1 MFETDR
7 LPAAA
12 PRGSNLD
19 SAASR
24 GPDPVDE
31 LVRALR
37 SKYGDWDAPVLL
49 EAMIRREF
57 AGWIAG
63 VSSFGAEA
71 AVLLDLI
78 ARIDQATPVIFI
90 DTCKLFSETMDYRDT
105 LVERLG
111 LTEVRSIG
119 PGPAALTAHDPGGDL
134 WRGNPDAC
142 CHLRKVAP
150 LELALAGFDA
160 WITGRKRYQGGE
172 RETLETIEAV
182 DGRIKINPLAHW
194 SHADIDA
201 YLSDHDLP
209 RHPLAGHGFTSIGC
223 QPCTRRIADGEAP
236 RDGRWAGHE
245 KTECGI
251 HRSPAIQYRE
261 A

>member
-12 PRGSNLD
+12 LRGSSQD

-24 GPDPVDE
+24 GPDPVEE
-31 LVRALR
+31 LARALR
-37 SKYGDWDAPVLL
+37 ARYGDYDAPGLL
-49 EAMIRREF
+49 EAMIGHEF

-78 ARIDQATPVIFI
+78 ARIDRATPVIFL
-90 DTCKLFSETMDYRDT
+90 DTGKLFPETLDYRDA

-111 LTEVRSIG
+111 LTDVRNVV
-119 PGPAALTAHDPGGDL
+119 PDPAALAAHDPVGDL
-134 WRGNPDAC
+134 WQCNPDAC

-150 LELALAGFDA
+150 LETALAGFDA

-172 RETLETIEAV
+172 REALETIEAV
-182 DGRIKINPLAHW
+182 GGRIKINPLAHW
-194 SHADIDA
+194 SRDDVEA
-201 YLSDHDLP
+201 YHSDHDLP
-209 RHPLAGHGFTSIGC
+209 RHPLAGQGFASIGC
-223 QPCTRRIADGEAP
+223 QPCTHRIEAGEEP
-236 RDGRWAGHE
+236 RAGRWANRE

-251 HRSPAIQYRE
+251 HRSTGMQYRE